1 MNYPDPSSSGHSP
14 NPGRFTS
21 QQITAEDLLK
31 SQTEGLVTLSDY
43 RKRRLEAIEQREM
56 GILGST
62 ASSGTNTPD
71 GAETPQPVKKKAKKA
86 TTKPKGKLSFALD
99 DEEDEDSSLSAAV
112 TPRFMSKSSTPRDQT
127 PNEDSQD
134 GDDSAATRKKL
145 KPNANVAVVAK
156 ARTKAVLLR
165 EAQARE
171 QMRKDFLVTK
181 ELVKNTDIVVPFIFY
196 DGAKTPGGK
205 VRVKKGD
212 HIWVFLDKAR
222 KVGAELAIGED
233 KGGKSWARVSVD
245 DLMFHFEFYYFPSND
260 IKTPDGPIFT
270 FSTERTPATP
280 PVLPEETAA
289 TIDPAS
295 YDPLARRDR
304 EEKDGTTIKIADREL
319 EGFND
324 DPQATKV
331 VDRRWYERN
340 KHIYPMSTW
349 EEYDAKQDYKN
360 GVRKDTEGNSFFF

>member
-1 MNYPDPSSSGHSP
+1 M
-14 NPGRFTS
+14 
-21 QQITAEDLLK
+21 AK
-31 SQTEGLVTLSDY
+31 Y
-43 RKRRLEAIEQREM
+43 R
-56 GILGST
+56 T
-62 ASSGTNTPD
+62 GTPK
-71 GAETPQPVKKKAKKA
+71 PVKKKAKKSA
-86 TTKPKGKLSFALD
+86 AKPKGKLSFALD
-99 DEEDEDSSLSAAV
+99 EEEDDDSSLSAAV
-112 TPRFMSKSSTPRDQT
+112 TPRSMSKSNTPRDQT

-134 GDDSAATRKKL
+134 GDDSATTRKKL

-245 DLMFHFEFYYFPSND
+245 DLMLVRGSMIIPHVRLR
-260 IKTPDGPIFT
+260 
-270 FSTERTPATP
+270 FSSSLKA
-280 PVLPEETAA
+280 
-289 TIDPAS
+289 IC
-295 YDPLARRDR
+295 
-304 EEKDGTTIKIADREL
+304 
-319 EGFND
+319 
-324 DPQATKV
+324 
-331 VDRRWYERN
+331 
-340 KHIYPMSTW
+340 
-349 EEYDAKQDYKN
+349 
-360 GVRKDTEGNSFFF
+360 

>member
-1 MNYPDPSSSGHSP
+1 MS
-14 NPGRFTS
+14 
-21 QQITAEDLLK
+21 K
-31 SQTEGLVTLSDY
+31 Y
-43 RKRRLEAIEQREM
+43 R
-56 GILGST
+56 
-62 ASSGTNTPD
+62 
-71 GAETPQPVKKKAKKA
+71 AETPKPVKKKAKKGNA
-86 TTKPKGKLSFALD
+86 KAKGKLSFALD
-99 DEEDEDSSLSAAV
+99 GEEDEDSGLSAAV
-112 TPRFMSKSSTPRDQT
+112 TPRSVSKSNTPRDGT
-127 PNEDSQD
+127 LNEDSQD
-134 GDDSAATRKKL
+134 GDDSATTKKKL

-171 QMRKDFLVTK
+171 QMRKEFLVTK
-181 ELVKNTDIVVPFIFY
+181 ELVKNTDIMVPFIFY

-245 DLMFHFEFYYFPSND
+245 DLMLVRGSMIIPHVRLRYPFIHRSGVLTIFQHFEFYYFPANNV
-260 IKTPDGPIFT
+260 KTPDGPIFT
-270 FSTERTPATP
+270 FSAERTSATP
-280 PVLPEETAA
+280 TFLPEEVAA
-289 TIDPAS
+289 AVDPAA
-295 YDPLARRDR
+295 YDPLAR
-304 EEKDGTTIKIADREL
+304 KDKEDKEDKTNKVPDNEL

-324 DPQATKV
+324 EPQASKV

-349 EEYDAKQDYKN
+349 EEYNAKQDYKN
-360 GVRKDTEGNSFFF
+360 GVKKDTEGNSFFF